1 MPTGAQAAADVLVV
15 RPPLRT
21 FLITPPFFNH
31 NKYYYSSSSSS
42 IFIFILVVSFCLSLG
57 AVQDHNEAQPLLH
70 FKNFLQQNNNN
81 ISNQLADWNPS
92 TPPCSGNKGN
102 WAGVL
107 CYNGNVFGL
116 KLENMNLKGPLD
128 IDSLMPLHSLRALSF
143 MDNNLEGPIPDW
155 RKIGALKSVYLSNNR
170 FSGQILEDAFRGMYS
185 LKKVHM
191 ANNNLTG
198 HIPTSLESPK
208 LIELRLENNHF
219 TGSIPLISSEHLILL
234 NVSNNQLV
242 GPIPAPLSKMN
253 PTSFADTSCPMDPN
267 KLRKIVII
275 VIAVIVVA
283 VIIALLLV
291 CIRRRGGSQ
300 APQLGREVTPAA
312 DIEDAGS
319 NVAAVGADNNDSVSG
334 SSSGKTRKS
343 QQKQQQSTSAA
354 GKLSFV
360 REDRQRFELQDLMR
374 ASAEV
379 LGSGNF
385 GASYKAVLVDGE
397 ALVVKRFKQMN
408 IIAKEDFFEHM
419 RRLGRLKHANLLPL
433 VAYLYRKEEKL
444 LVFDY
449 AHNGSLAAQLHG
461 KSITGKPQGLSWAT
475 RLKIIKGVG
484 KGLVYLQRELPSL
497 TLCHGHLKSSNVLL
511 DKDFNPLLMDYALA
525 PVVNA
530 NNVHQILIAYKSPE
544 FAKHGLI
551 SKKTDVWC
559 FGILI
564 LETLTGK
571 YVAHGTEQV
580 DLTGY
585 INAIV
590 GEQESGKV
598 FDKDMEIS
606 CRSEMEK
613 LLQIA
618 ITCCQEDPEK
628 RLDLEETVRQI
639 EQLQDSAAN

>member
-15 RPPLRT
+15 RP
-21 FLITPPFFNH
+21 FLISNLNPKHSTV
-31 NKYYYSSSSSS
+31 SSSS
-42 IFIFILVVSFCLSLG
+42 ILIFILVVSFSFFLSSS
-57 AVQDHNEAQPLLH
+57 AVHDQNEAQPLLH
-70 FKNFLQQNNNN
+70 FRSFLQQHNPN
-81 ISNQLADWNPS
+81 ITNQLSNWNPS
-92 TPPCSGNKGN
+92 KPPCTRNQGN

-107 CYNGNVFGL
+107 CYKGFVFGL

-128 IDSLMPLHSLRALSF
+128 IDSLIPLHSLRTLSF
-143 MDNNLEGPIPDW
+143 MDNTLDGPIPDW
-155 RKIGALKSVYLSNNR
+155 RKIGALKSLYLSNNH
-170 FSGQILEDAFRGMYS
+170 FSGQILEDAFKGMYS
-185 LKKVHM
+185 LKKVHI
-191 ANNNLTG
+191 ANNMLSG

-208 LIELRLENNHF
+208 LIELRLENNQF
-219 TGSIPLISSEHLILL
+219 TGSIPMISSEHLTLL
-234 NVSNNQLV
+234 NVSNNQLE
-242 GPIPAPLSKMN
+242 GPIPEVLSKMD
-253 PTSFADTSCPMDPN
+253 PTSFAGNKGLCGEPLDTSCPMDPK
-267 KLRKIVII
+267 KLKKIVTI
-275 VIAVIVVA
+275 VMSVVIVLA
-283 VIIALLLV
+283 VIIAIVLI
-291 CIRRRGGSQ
+291 CMRRWNRPQ
-300 APQLGREVTPAA
+300 TPQLGRAVTPAA
-312 DIEDAGS
+312 SDIEELGS
-319 NVAAVGADNNDSVSG
+319 NVAAVGADHNPTSG
-334 SSSGKTRKS
+334 STGKTTRKS
-343 QQKQQQSTSAA
+343 QQQSTSAA

-419 RRLGRLKHANLLPL
+419 RRLGRLKHDNLLPL

-449 AHNGSLAAQLHG
+449 AYNGSLAAQLHG
-461 KSITGKPQGLSWAT
+461 KPKGLSWET

-484 KGLVYLQRELPSL
+484 KGLVYLQHELPSL
-497 TLCHGHLKSSNVLL
+497 TLSHGHLKSSNVLL

-559 FGILI
+559 FGILM

-590 GEQESGKV
+590 GEQDSGKV

-606 CRSEMEK
+606 CRGEMEK

-618 ITCCQEDPEK
+618 INCCQEDLEK
-628 RLDLEETVRQI
+628 RLDLEEAVRQI
-639 EQLQDSAAN
+639 EQLQESSSN